1 MSGIRKK
8 GRYRNMRTVF
18 MGTPAIAASALNSL
32 IGSKH
37 SVEAVVT
44 RPDAV
49 SGRGKSVHFSPVK
62 ELALEHGIKVLQP
75 EKGSG
80 SLLFDELSVIK
91 PDIIVVMAY
100 GRILKKD
107 VLELPKH
114 GCINLHASLL
124 PAYRG
129 ASPIQWAVLN
139 GEKETGITVMQMA
152 EGLDSGDI
160 IMTDRLSLDA
170 KETAGSLT
178 GKLAC
183 MAGPLLLKA
192 LDAIEAGT
200 ATVTPQEE
208 DKATYVTTIDKSF
221 GALDFTKD
229 AVTLERMVRGLYPW
243 PGAFAFHNGKLIKFY
258 DCEVSDV
265 SLDGSL
271 IPGRV
276 NASKQGLFI
285 ETGSGSLKV
294 NELQA
299 EGKKRMMARD
309 FLNGY
314 KIASGDVMN
323 GIGND

>member
-1 MSGIRKK
+1 
-8 GRYRNMRTVF
+8 MRTVF

-243 PGAFAFHNGKLIKFY
+243 PGAFSFHNGKLIKFY

-285 ETGSGSLKV
+285 ETGSGRLKV

-299 EGKKRMMARD
+299 EGKKLMMARD

-314 KIASGDVMN
+314 KIASGDMMN

>member
-1 MSGIRKK
+1 
-8 GRYRNMRTVF
+8 MRTVF
-18 MGTPAIAASALNSL
+18 MGTPAIAAAALAAL
-32 IGSKH
+32 LGSRH

-80 SLLFDELSVIK
+80 SLLFDELSAIK

-139 GEKETGITVMQMA
+139 GEPQTGITVMQMA

-160 IMTDRLSLDA
+160 IMTEKTPLDA

-178 GKLAC
+178 EKLAE

-192 LDAIEAGT
+192 LDAIEAGN
-200 ATVTPQEE
+200 ATRTPQEE
-208 DKATYVTTIDKSF
+208 AKATYVTTIDKSF

-229 AVTLERMVRGLYPW
+229 AAMLERMVRGLYPW
-243 PGAFAFHNGKLIKFY
+243 PSAYAYHNGKLIKFY
-258 DCEVSDV
+258 DCDVSYV
-265 SLDGSL
+265 SLDGSF

-314 KIASGDVMN
+314 KIASGDMLYDSLRN
-323 GIGND
+323 PEE

>member
-1 MSGIRKK
+1 
-8 GRYRNMRTVF
+8 MRTVF
-18 MGTPAIAASALNSL
+18 MGTPAIAASALASL
-32 IGSKH
+32 INSKH

-80 SLLFDELSVIK
+80 SLLFDELSAIK

-139 GEKETGITVMQMA
+139 GEPQTGITVMQMA

-160 IMTDRLSLDA
+160 IMTEKTPLDA

-178 GKLAC
+178 EKLAE

-200 ATVTPQEE
+200 ATRTPQEE
-208 DKATYVTTIDKSF
+208 AKATYVTTIDKSF

-229 AVTLERMVRGLYPW
+229 AATLERMVRGLYPW
-243 PGAFAFHNGKLIKFY
+243 PSAYAYHNGKLIKFY
-258 DCEVSDV
+258 DCDVSDV
-265 SLDGSL
+265 SLDGSF

-285 ETGSGSLKV
+285 ETGSGSLRV

-314 KIASGDVMN
+314 KIASGDMLYDSLMN
-323 GIGND
+323 PEE

>member
-1 MSGIRKK
+1 
-8 GRYRNMRTVF
+8 MRTVF

-192 LDAIEAGT
+192 LDA
-200 ATVTPQEE
+200 VTPQEE